1 MSLSAGQ
8 MSLLDYF
15 LQEFGQINSE
25 EFLTAQR
32 NFVESCAAYCV
43 VSYLLQ
49 VKDRHNGNILLDN
62 EGHIIHIDYGF
73 ILSCSPKNL
82 GFESS
87 PFKLT
92 PEFVE
97 VMGGLGGDMFE
108 YFKIL
113 ILQGERFCR
122 VFWLSFKLSCL
133 IITEVCMF
141 RAGGRPEAPRQ
152 VHHAGGRD
160 PGRLPTALLR

>member
-1 MSLSAGQ
+1 MKLSAGVKVHVFY
-8 MSLLDYF
+8 D
-15 LQEFGQINSE
+15 
-25 EFLTAQR
+25 
-32 NFVESCAAYCV
+32 NF
-43 VSYLLQ
+43 LQ

-82 GFESS
+82 GFENS

-97 VMGGLGGDMFE
+97 VMGGPGGDMFE

-113 ILQGERFCR
+113 ILQGLPIPIENY
-122 VFWLSFKLSCL
+122 WLE
-133 IITEVCMF
+133 I
-141 RAGGRPEAPRQ
+141 
-152 VHHAGGRD
+152 
-160 PGRLPTALLR
+160 